1 MRTSVAARSP
11 RPSPGSD
18 PVTSTQPPTERAHRP
33 APSAR
38 AGDGRREVDTD
49 SLAARFAQA
58 AMAIVLAIVS
68 VLLLLTTHRMQLAV
82 RGAELPGGLLFGAA
96 FQTRTCVLLWAATGA
111 RFPLLVLRCVWG
123 EVAAYQPLTRV
134 FRGAATGSRFP
145 LRVLGCLWGV
155 LATPFLGEGAGGGV
169 LLPAVIAD
177 VPQLS
182 GWIVQGIGLIIPFLV
197 VGLLTV
203 VGRAR

>member
-1 MRTSVAARSP
+1 M
-11 RPSPGSD
+11 
-18 PVTSTQPPTERAHRP
+18 TSTQPPTERAHRP
-33 APSAR
+33 APSAAR
-38 AGDGRREVDTD
+38 AGEGRREVDTD

-82 RGAELPGGLLFGAA
+82 LGVELPVGLLFGAA
-96 FQTRTCVLLWAATGA
+96 FQTLTCVFLW
-111 RFPLLVLRCVWG
+111 
-123 EVAAYQPLTRV
+123 
-134 FRGAATGSRFP
+134 AATGSRFP
-145 LRVLGCLWGV
+145 LLVLGCLWGV

-203 VGRAR
+203 VGRARSRAR

>member
-68 VLLLLTTHRMQLAV
+68 VLLLLTTHSMQLAV
-82 RGAELPGGLLFGAA
+82 LGAELAVGLLFGDA
-96 FQTRTCVLLWAATGA
+96 FQPIGCVFLRADTGSGL
-111 RFPLLVLRCVWG
+111 PLLV
-123 EVAAYQPLTRV
+123 RV
-134 FRGAATGSRFP
+134 CPR
-145 LRVLGCLWGV
+145 
-155 LATPFLGEGAGGGV
+155 
-169 LLPAVIAD
+169 
-177 VPQLS
+177 
-182 GWIVQGIGLIIPFLV
+182 
-197 VGLLTV
+197 
-203 VGRAR
+203 